1 VYGFKD
7 LWTRAKTSLWRW
19 LDRQPLLTATACL
32 LAGIVCGYRIDAPW
46 VAMAAAALL
55 CVCAAIFMRTPLWRI
70 FVALCI
76 LLVGWTLATRDKAGR
91 DDEAHRFRALAQPQT
106 YVCRV
111 GPEVTVQPLRG
122 HAAKHTFRAEKLR
135 TEDGTFACRHLPA
148 EVIWFGAAEEATGTT
163 PQPGEIWRIRGSGR
177 VRKKRNGLQYLAL
190 NSGEDRA
197 TRLAEI
203 SPSAWRA
210 RVANARRT
218 ASRRVV
224 IGIETWGDIPAL
236 NQAML
241 LGNRHVMPSALRRVF
256 VDSGTIHVYSISGL
270 HIVLVAT
277 VLSLAVSACGIPRTY
292 WVLVS
297 GPLLIFYTA
306 LTGARPPAV
315 RACLMALLYLAAPL
329 IGRRPNALMALAGTA
344 LIVHALQPW
353 LIFDVG
359 CVLSFTVM
367 GGLVAFC
374 RPFCQA
380 GQRLFRV
387 ARLTERANLSRAAG
401 AKARARRLD
410 MLKQAIVWLSNSL
423 AVSLA
428 AWVASL
434 PLTAHYFGRFTPGGV
449 FANLAVGPCSFFI
462 VVAGCLGV
470 ATSTVSEWVASCFNN
485 AAGFFTWLMVKS
497 AQITAAF
504 PGANLR
510 IKPWPL
516 WAVWLWFGVLLV
528 LAVWLRTR
536 RRRPDGLA
544 WLTDDYQ

>member
-1 VYGFKD
+1 MRTTTAAGH
-7 LWTRAKTSLWRW
+7 W
-19 LDRQPLLTATACL
+19 LDRQPLLAAATCL
-32 LAGIVCGYRIDAPW
+32 LVGIVCGYRAGAW
-46 VAMAAAALL
+46 LAVAGAALL
-55 CVCAAIFMRTPLWRI
+55 CACAVVVVRASLRSIL
-70 FVALCI
+70 VALCF
-76 LLVGWTLATRDKAGR
+76 LLVGWTLAARDQAGR
-91 DDEAHRFRALAQPQT
+91 DDEACRFHALTQPQT

-122 HAAKHTFRAEKLR
+122 RAAKHTFQAEKLH
-135 TEDGTFACRHLPA
+135 TGDGTFACRHLPV
-148 EVIWFGAAEEATGTT
+148 EVAWFGTAKEAAGET

-177 VRKKRNGLQYLAL
+177 VRKKRNGLLYLAV
-190 NSGEDRA
+190 NSGEGRA
-197 TRLAEI
+197 SRLAEI

-241 LGNRHVMPSALRRVF
+241 LGNRHVMPPALRRVF

-270 HIVLVAT
+270 HIVLVAA
-277 VLSLAVSACGIPRTY
+277 VLSLAVAACGIPRTY
-292 WVLVS
+292 WVLIS

-344 LIVHALQPW
+344 LIVHVIQPW
-353 LIFDVG
+353 LIFDIG
-359 CVLSFTVM
+359 SVLSFTVM

-374 RPFCQA
+374 RPFCQM
-380 GQRLFRV
+380 GHRLFRV
-387 ARLTERANLSRAAG
+387 ARLTERANLARAAG
-401 AKARARRLD
+401 AKAHARRLN
-410 MLKQAIVWLSNSL
+410 MLAHAITWLSDSF

-428 AWVASL
+428 AWMASL
-434 PLTAHYFGRFTPGGV
+434 PLTAHYFGRFTPGGL

-470 ATSTVSEWVASCFNN
+470 ATSTVNGWVAGCFNN
-485 AAGFFTWLMVKS
+485 AAGFFTWLMVRS
-497 AQITAAF
+497 AQITVAL
-504 PGANLR
+504 PGTNMR
-510 IKPWPL
+510 IKSWPL
-516 WAVWLWFGVLLV
+516 WLVWLWFGVLLV
-528 LAVWLRTR
+528 LAVWLNTR

>member
-1 VYGFKD
+1 MRTTTAAGH
-7 LWTRAKTSLWRW
+7 W
-19 LDRQPLLTATACL
+19 LDRQPLLAAATCL
-32 LAGIVCGYRIDAPW
+32 LVGIVCGYRAGAW
-46 VAMAAAALL
+46 LAVAGAALL
-55 CVCAAIFMRTPLWRI
+55 CACAVVVVRASLRSIL
-70 FVALCI
+70 VALCF
-76 LLVGWTLATRDKAGR
+76 LLVGWTLAARDRAGR
-91 DDEAHRFRALAQPQT
+91 DNEARRFHALTQPQT

-122 HAAKHTFRAEKLR
+122 RAAKHTFQAEKLH
-135 TEDGTFACRHLPA
+135 TDDGTFACRHLPV
-148 EVIWFGAAEEATGTT
+148 EVAWFGTAKEAAGET

-177 VRKKRNGLQYLAL
+177 VRKKRNGLLYLAV
-190 NSGEDRA
+190 NSGEGRA
-197 TRLAEI
+197 SRLAEI

-241 LGNRHVMPSALRRVF
+241 LGNRHVMPPALRRVF

-270 HIVLVAT
+270 HIVLVAA
-277 VLSLAVSACGIPRTY
+277 VLSLAVAACGIPRTY
-292 WVLVS
+292 WVLIS

-344 LIVHALQPW
+344 LIVHVIQPW
-353 LIFDVG
+353 LIFDIG
-359 CVLSFTVM
+359 SVLSFTVM

-374 RPFCQA
+374 RPFCQM
-380 GQRLFRV
+380 GHRLFRV
-387 ARLTERANLSRAAG
+387 ARLTERANLARAAG
-401 AKARARRLD
+401 AKAHARRLN
-410 MLKQAIVWLSNSL
+410 MLAHAITWLSDSF

-428 AWVASL
+428 AWMASL
-434 PLTAHYFGRFTPGGV
+434 PLTAHYFGRFTPGGL

-470 ATSTVSEWVASCFNN
+470 ATSTVNGWVAGCFNN
-485 AAGFFTWLMVKS
+485 AAGFFTWLMVRS
-497 AQITAAF
+497 AQITVAL
-504 PGANLR
+504 PGTNMR
-510 IKPWPL
+510 IKSWPL
-516 WAVWLWFGVLLV
+516 WLVWLWFGVLLV
-528 LAVWLRTR
+528 LAVWLNTR

>member
-1 VYGFKD
+1 MRTTTAAGH
-7 LWTRAKTSLWRW
+7 W
-19 LDRQPLLTATACL
+19 LDRQPLLAAATCL
-32 LAGIVCGYRIDAPW
+32 LVGIVCGYRAGAW
-46 VAMAAAALL
+46 LAVAGAALL
-55 CVCAAIFMRTPLWRI
+55 CACAVVVVRASLRSIL
-70 FVALCI
+70 VALCF
-76 LLVGWTLATRDKAGR
+76 LLVGWTLAARDRAGR
-91 DDEAHRFRALAQPQT
+91 DNEARRFHALTQPQT

-122 HAAKHTFRAEKLR
+122 RAAKHTFQAEKLH
-135 TEDGTFACRHLPA
+135 TGDGTFACRHLPV
-148 EVIWFGAAEEATGTT
+148 EVAWFGTAKEAAGET

-177 VRKKRNGLQYLAL
+177 VRKKRNGLLYLAV
-190 NSGEDRA
+190 NSGEGRA
-197 TRLAEI
+197 SRLAEI

-241 LGNRHVMPSALRRVF
+241 LGNRHVMPPALRRVF

-270 HIVLVAT
+270 HIVLVAA
-277 VLSLAVSACGIPRTY
+277 VLSLAVAACGIPRTY
-292 WVLVS
+292 WVLIS

-344 LIVHALQPW
+344 LIVHVIQPW
-353 LIFDVG
+353 LIFDIG
-359 CVLSFTVM
+359 SVLSFTVM

-374 RPFCQA
+374 RPFCQM
-380 GQRLFRV
+380 GHRLFRV
-387 ARLTERANLSRAAG
+387 AHLTERANLARAAG
-401 AKARARRLD
+401 AKAHARRLN
-410 MLKQAIVWLSNSL
+410 MLAHAITWLSDSF

-428 AWVASL
+428 AWMASL
-434 PLTAHYFGRFTPGGV
+434 PLTAHYFGRFTPGGL

-470 ATSTVSEWVASCFNN
+470 ATSTVSEWVAGCFNN
-485 AAGFFTWLMVKS
+485 AAGFFTWLMVRS
-497 AQITAAF
+497 AQITVAL
-504 PGANLR
+504 PGTNMR
-510 IKPWPL
+510 IKSWPL
-516 WAVWLWFGVLLV
+516 WLVWLWFGVLLV
-528 LAVWLRTR
+528 LAVWLNTR

>member
-1 VYGFKD
+1 MRTTTATGH
-7 LWTRAKTSLWRW
+7 W
-19 LDRQPLLTATACL
+19 LDRQPLLAAAACL
-32 LAGIVCGYRIDAPW
+32 LVGIVCGYRAGAW
-46 VAMAAAALL
+46 LAVAGAALL
-55 CVCAAIFMRTPLWRI
+55 CACAVVVVRASLRSIL
-70 FVALCI
+70 VALCF
-76 LLVGWTLATRDKAGR
+76 LLVGWTLAARDRAGR
-91 DDEAHRFRALAQPQT
+91 DNEARRFHALTQPQT

-122 HAAKHTFRAEKLR
+122 RAAKHTFQAEKLY
-135 TEDGTFACRHLPA
+135 TDDGTFACRHLPV
-148 EVIWFGAAEEATGTT
+148 EVAWFGTAKEAVGET

-177 VRKKRNGLQYLAL
+177 VRKKRNGLLYLAV
-190 NSGEDRA
+190 NSGEGRA
-197 TRLAEI
+197 SRLAEI

-241 LGNRHVMPSALRRVF
+241 LGNRHVMPPALRRVF

-270 HIVLVAT
+270 HIVLVAA
-277 VLSLAVSACGIPRTY
+277 VLSLAVAACGIPRTY
-292 WVLVS
+292 WVLIS

-344 LIVHALQPW
+344 LIVHVIQPW
-353 LIFDVG
+353 LIFDIG
-359 CVLSFTVM
+359 SVLSFTVM

-374 RPFCQA
+374 RPFCQM
-380 GQRLFRV
+380 GHRLFRV
-387 ARLTERANLSRAAG
+387 ARLTERANLARAAG
-401 AKARARRLD
+401 AKAHARRLN
-410 MLKQAIVWLSNSL
+410 MLAHAITWLSDSF

-428 AWVASL
+428 AWMASL
-434 PLTAHYFGRFTPGGV
+434 PLTAHYFGRFTPGGL

-470 ATSTVSEWVASCFNN
+470 ATSTVSEWVAGCFNN
-485 AAGFFTWLMVKS
+485 AAGFFTWLMVRS
-497 AQITAAF
+497 AQITVAL
-504 PGANLR
+504 PGTNMR
-510 IKPWPL
+510 IKSWPL
-516 WAVWLWFGVLLV
+516 WLVWLWFGVLLV
-528 LAVWLRTR
+528 LAVWLNTR

>member
-1 VYGFKD
+1 MRTTTAAGH
-7 LWTRAKTSLWRW
+7 W
-19 LDRQPLLTATACL
+19 LDRQPLLAAATCL
-32 LAGIVCGYRIDAPW
+32 LVGIVCGYRAGAW
-46 VAMAAAALL
+46 LTVAGAALL
-55 CVCAAIFMRTPLWRI
+55 CACAVVVVRASLRSIL
-70 FVALCI
+70 VALCF
-76 LLVGWTLATRDKAGR
+76 LLVGWMLAARDRAGR
-91 DDEAHRFRALAQPQT
+91 DTEARRFHALAQPQT

-148 EVIWFGAAEEATGTT
+148 EVTWFGAAEEATGTT

-177 VRKKRNGLQYLAL
+177 VRKRRNGLLYLAV
-190 NSGEDRA
+190 NSGEGRA
-197 TRLAEI
+197 SRLAEI

-241 LGNRHVMPSALRRVF
+241 LGNRHVMPPALRRVF

-270 HIVLVAT
+270 HIVLVAA
-277 VLSLAVSACGIPRTY
+277 VLSLAVAACGIPRTY
-292 WVLVS
+292 WILIS

-344 LIVHALQPW
+344 LIVHVIQPW
-353 LIFDVG
+353 LIFDIG
-359 CVLSFTVM
+359 SVLSFTVM

-374 RPFCQA
+374 RPFCQM
-380 GQRLFRV
+380 GHRLFRV
-387 ARLTERANLSRAAG
+387 ARLTERANLARAAG
-401 AKARARRLD
+401 AKAHARRLN
-410 MLKQAIVWLSNSL
+410 MLAHAITWLSDSF

-428 AWVASL
+428 AWMASL
-434 PLTAHYFGRFTPGGV
+434 PLTAHYFGRFTPGGL

-470 ATSTVSEWVASCFNN
+470 ATSTVSEWVAGCFNN
-485 AAGFFTWLMVKS
+485 AAGFFTWLMVRS
-497 AQITAAF
+497 AQITVAL
-504 PGANLR
+504 PGTNMR
-510 IKPWPL
+510 IKSWPL
-516 WAVWLWFGVLLV
+516 WLVWLWFGVLLV
-528 LAVWLRTR
+528 LAVWLNTR

>member
-1 VYGFKD
+1 MRTTTAAGH
-7 LWTRAKTSLWRW
+7 W
-19 LDRQPLLTATACL
+19 LDRQPLLAAATCL
-32 LAGIVCGYRIDAPW
+32 LVGIVCGYRAGAW
-46 VAMAAAALL
+46 LTVAGAALL
-55 CVCAAIFMRTPLWRI
+55 CACAVVVVRASLRSIL
-70 FVALCI
+70 VALCF
-76 LLVGWTLATRDKAGR
+76 LLVGWMLAARDRAGR
-91 DDEAHRFRALAQPQT
+91 DTEARRFHALAQPQT

-148 EVIWFGAAEEATGTT
+148 EVTWFGAAEEATGTT

-177 VRKKRNGLQYLAL
+177 VRKRRNGLLYLAV
-190 NSGEDRA
+190 NSGEGRA
-197 TRLAEI
+197 SRLAEI

-241 LGNRHVMPSALRRVF
+241 LGNRHVMPPALRRVF

-270 HIVLVAT
+270 HIVLVAA
-277 VLSLAVSACGIPRTY
+277 VLSLAVAACGIPRTY
-292 WVLVS
+292 WILIR

-344 LIVHALQPW
+344 LIVHVIQPW
-353 LIFDVG
+353 LIFDIG
-359 CVLSFTVM
+359 SVLSFTVM

-374 RPFCQA
+374 RPFCQM
-380 GQRLFRV
+380 GHRLFRV
-387 ARLTERANLSRAAG
+387 ARLTERANLARAAG
-401 AKARARRLD
+401 AKAHARRLN
-410 MLKQAIVWLSNSL
+410 MLAHAITWLSDSF

-428 AWVASL
+428 AWMASL
-434 PLTAHYFGRFTPGGV
+434 PLTAHYFGRFTPGGL

-470 ATSTVSEWVASCFNN
+470 ATSTVSEWVAGCFNN
-485 AAGFFTWLMVKS
+485 AAGFFTWLMVRS
-497 AQITAAF
+497 AQITVAL
-504 PGANLR
+504 PGTNMR
-510 IKPWPL
+510 IKSWPL
-516 WAVWLWFGVLLV
+516 WLVWLWFGVLLV
-528 LAVWLRTR
+528 LAVWLNTR

>member
-1 VYGFKD
+1 MYGFKD

-148 EVIWFGAAEEATGTT
+148 EVTWFGAAEEATGTT

-241 LGNRHVMPSALRRVF
+241 LGNRHVMPPALRRVF

-277 VLSLAVSACGIPRTY
+277 VLSLAVSACGIPRSY

-353 LIFDVG
+353 LIFDIG

-401 AKARARRLD
+401 AKVHARRLN
-410 MLKQAIVWLSNSL
+410 MLAHAVTWLSNSL

-536 RRRPDGLA
+536 KHRPDGLA
-544 WLTDDYQ
+544 WLTDDDQ